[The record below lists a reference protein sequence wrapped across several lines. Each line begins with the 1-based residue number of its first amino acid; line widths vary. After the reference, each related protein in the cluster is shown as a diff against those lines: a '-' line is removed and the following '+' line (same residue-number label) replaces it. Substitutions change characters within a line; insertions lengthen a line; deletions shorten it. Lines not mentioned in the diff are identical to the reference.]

1 MMPKRYLALLAG
13 GMAMMTASSV
23 FAAAPKAAGCDK
35 TCLEGIATAYR
46 TAYLAH
52 DPKRAPFAKS
62 LRFSENNI
70 EMALPDGTWHTVARE
85 IGPALIVSDPATGQ
99 VGIYTSIQQN
109 DVQGFLAIRLKI
121 RARQIVEAEHII
133 STKRNLSAPPTP
145 IGPVEGFVHNPDL
158 ARRVPA
164 DEKMSRSDLIKLADG
179 YFTTLENNDGTIRN
193 TRFAPDAKRFENGM
207 EFPEIEKN
215 FRAGRYRFNERVRD
229 RDYFLVD
236 EARGIVMSRAFID
249 HKGVLDTFELT
260 DGTKTRSI
268 FREPQSWSV
277 LELFKIKGGQITAI
291 EATFIQVP
299 YYMRSP
305 WSAKPDRRKGGL
317 TVPPP
322 MPPASSPAA
331 ANPPLD

>member
-1 MMPKRYLALLAG
+1 MGLKRSLAVLLG
-13 GMAMMTASSV
+13 LWSSAPAL
-23 FAAAPKAAGCDK
+23 AATSPACDK
-35 TCLEGIATAYR
+35 TCLEQVAATYR
-46 TAYLAH
+46 AAYLAH
-52 DPKRAPFAKS
+52 DPKRAPLAAGV
-62 LRFSENNI
+62 RFSENNV
-70 EMALPDGTWHTVARE
+70 EMALPDGTWSTVARE
-85 IGPALIVSDPATGQ
+85 IGPALTVSDPVAGQ

-109 DVQGFLAIRLKI
+109 DVQGFLAIRLKVRGRKI
-121 RARQIVEAEHII
+121 TEVEHII

-145 IGPVEGFVHNPDL
+145 IGPVETFVHNPDL
-158 ARRVPA
+158 ALPVPPGERMGRRAMVA
-164 DEKMSRSDLIKLADG
+164 LADG
-179 YFTTLENNDGTIRN
+179 YFTTLENNDGAIRN
-193 TRFAPDAKRFENGM
+193 TRFAPDAKRYENGM

-229 RDYFLVD
+229 REYFLID

-249 HKGVLDTFELT
+249 HKGVLDAFELT

-305 WSAKPDRRKGGL
+305 WTPKPDRRKGGL
-317 TVPPP
+317 SVPPP
-322 MPPASSPAA
+322 MPATSAPAST
-331 ANPPLD
+331 NPPL